1 MFTEDEV
8 VRRNL
13 KMTLLLGQI
22 FMVVK
27 VLQKSI
33 IGILEAAEQ
42 MKVRIFTN
50 LVVNICIFT
59 LLVWFLGY
67 ELSNKSSSLLY
78 SLIICNAMTAIV
90 YLIQIT
96 VINWHELSTIR
107 VQYINHELMISR
119 YHSAEKHMPLLD
131 N

>member
-1 MFTEDEV
+1 M

-27 VLQKSI
+27 VLQMSI

-50 LVVNICIFT
+50 IIVNICIFT

-67 ELSNKSSSLLY
+67 ELSYKSSSLLY